1 MFQLNVKITGLN
13 WFFDSSFYTFFT
25 PCYYRLLVK
34 QVGIPGHR
42 KKARMARTRSDFL
55 TRGPTPQGEGHS
67 EEDECDDPPLSPG
80 LPLSGEQEAEEGVA
94 AADASHSDSEMVI
107 D

>member
-1 MFQLNVKITGLN
+1 MFEDTQQL
-13 WFFDSSFYTFFT
+13 FFT

-34 QVGIPGHR
+34 QVAIPGHR

-80 LPLSGEQEAEEGVA
+80 LPLSGEQEAEEGA
-94 AADASHSDSEMVI
+94 TATEASHSDSEMVI
-107 D
+107 DQPRAHT